1 MKTFKNLFS
10 VLMIAVLLFSG
21 ELFSQSFYTGGV
33 GVTLND
39 YGRIRIFSDNLTT
52 RQVDRSSILVGVSQS
67 AVFDY
72 TEDAENIVPPT
83 TVINPLFSDYE
94 ATVGID
100 NSYNGQFFPPQVE
113 VDEHIYGWNS
123 GAYLVGK
130 LSVKN
135 NETTPINA
143 AIGLEI
149 IPQVDG
155 DYGFENV
162 YYDAASQIVM
172 MNKIEHVGY
181 KIFSEDI
188 TSMHSF
194 DWFDGY
200 NNDAD
205 FYAWLTQNSFD
216 PPLTA
221 GVDGSVVVFGQII
234 VNINP
239 GETYD
244 FYFGVSL
251 GNDDNEVISNMATAE
266 DKYLNSILPVE
277 LISFTATLE
286 NNFVNLNWTTA
297 TELNNNIFEVERKI
311 VDGKNNTDWVKI
323 GYREGYGTTSDQHEY
338 FYSDNVSA
346 LTASKVQYRLKQ
358 IDFNGSFEYSN
369 IVEVVLLPVDL
380 KLSQNYPNPFNPGTT
395 ISFEIPSKD
404 FVVLKIFNLN
414 GEEVST
420 LIKSELDGG
429 RYNVD
434 FNASNL
440 PSGIYVYTLS
450 TSQMHL
456 SNKMTLLK

>member
-1 MKTFKNLFS
+1 MKAFNNLFS

-21 ELFSQSFYTGGV
+21 ELFSQSFYTGGI

-72 TEDAENIVPPT
+72 TEDAENIMPPA

-135 NETTPINA
+135 NETTPINT

-172 MNKIEHVGY
+172 MNKTEHVGY

-205 FYAWLTQNSFD
+205 FYSWLTQNSFD

-221 GVDGSVVVFGQII
+221 AVDGSVVVFGQTI

-251 GNDDNEVISNMATAE
+251 GNDDNEVKSNMVTAE

-277 LISFTATLE
+277 LTSFTATLE
-286 NNFVNLNWTTA
+286 NNFANLNWTTA
-297 TELNNNIFEVERKI
+297 TELNNNIFEIERRI
-311 VDGKNNTDWVKI
+311 VDEAKNTDWVKI

-369 IVEVVLLPVDL
+369 IVEVMLLPVDL
-380 KLSQNYPNPFNPGTT
+380 LLSQNYPNPFNPNTT

-404 FVVLKIFNLN
+404 FVTLKVFNIK

-434 FNASNL
+434 FDASNL
-440 PSGIYVYTLS
+440 PSGVYVYTLS
-450 TSQMHL
+450 TSRMRL